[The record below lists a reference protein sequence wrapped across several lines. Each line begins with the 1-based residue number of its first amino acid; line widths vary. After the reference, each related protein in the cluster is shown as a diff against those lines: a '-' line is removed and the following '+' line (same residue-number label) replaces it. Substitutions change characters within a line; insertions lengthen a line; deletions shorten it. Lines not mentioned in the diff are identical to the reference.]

1 MSIMETQDRPARSFR
16 PGAVVGGLVLL
27 ALGAGLLL
35 ERSGALQVHHV
46 VAPFVLIVLGAVITF
61 ERGAFVYSVPVRD
74 DDGEVRFRTRQRRGR
89 GGGLWLIVMGVWLLI
104 AQNHLWGFT
113 FETSWPLFIIFMGVT
128 MVIRGWR

>member
-1 MSIMETQDRPARSFR
+1 MDMQDRPARSFR
-16 PGAVVGGLVLL
+16 PGAVIGGVVLL
-27 ALGAGLLL
+27 ALGVALLVDH
-35 ERSGALQVHHV
+35 SGIFQVHHV
-46 VAPFVLIVLGAVITF
+46 AGPLVLIVLGALITF
-61 ERGAFVYSVPVRD
+61 ERRAFVYSVPVKN
-74 DDGEVRFRTRQRRGR
+74 DDGQVRFRTRQRRSA